1 MSTIEEIKQC
11 VFDGETPAV
20 RELVMRALRE
30 GLAAEDVLSKA
41 LIPAME
47 DMGAEFE
54 CGLMFLPDMLASAHA
69 MKEAVAILEPHFR
82 DASVPSIGK
91 VVVATVAGD
100 IHDIGKNLFGMML
113 SGAGFEVVDLGTD
126 VAPEKFV
133 AAVATHRPDIVGM
146 SALLTTTMPMMK
158 VTLEALRAAGLRQAV
173 TVIVGGA
180 PISESY
186 AAEIGADLYARDA
199 AAGARRC
206 RALVVAK
213 NLAAGRVDGP

>member
-1 MSTIEEIKQC
+1 MQEIMQC
-11 VFDGETPAV
+11 VFDGESRAV
-20 RELVMRALRE
+20 PELVMRALRE
-30 GLAAEDVLSKA
+30 GLVAEDVLSKA

-69 MKEAVAILEPHFR
+69 MKAAVAILEPHFR
-82 DASVPSIGK
+82 DASVPSIGR

-100 IHDIGKNLFGMML
+100 IHDIGKNLFSMML
-113 SGAGFEVVDLGTD
+113 SGAGFQVIDLGTD
-126 VAPEKFV
+126 AAPEKFV

-158 VTLEALRAAGLRQAV
+158 VTLEALRAAGYRQAV

-180 PISESY
+180 PISAAY
-186 AAEIGADLYARDA
+186 AADIGADLYARDA
-199 AAGARRC
+199 AAGARLC
-206 RALVVAK
+206 RALVIAK
-213 NLAAGRVDGP
+213 NLAAGQAGGS